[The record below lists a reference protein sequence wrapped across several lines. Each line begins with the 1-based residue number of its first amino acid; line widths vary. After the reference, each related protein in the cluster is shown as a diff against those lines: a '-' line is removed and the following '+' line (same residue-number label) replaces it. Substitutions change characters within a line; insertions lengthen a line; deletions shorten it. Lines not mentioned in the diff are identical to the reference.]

1 MATAFQ
7 SEQITKENIMQLK
20 QEQLNYL
27 RVRFNIPLFYIG
39 HVNNDNNTINFSGLD
54 DKEYLV
60 IPEEDKVI
68 EIDN

>member
-1 MATAFQ
+1 
-7 SEQITKENIMQLK
+7 MQLK